1 IAGFCSETEAEHQ
14 DTLSLMDEVQYDF
27 SYMFYYSER
36 PGTLAARKYEDDIP
50 LAVKKRRLNEIID
63 KQRAH
68 SLVRNQAAV
77 GQVYEVLIEGPS
89 KRSEDYLQ
97 GRNSANKVVIFPKE
111 NHQKGQY
118 VNVRIQECTTAT
130 LLGEVCS

>member
-1 IAGFCSETEAEHQ
+1 M
-14 DTLSLMDEVQYDF
+14 MDEVQYDF

-36 PGTLAARKYEDDIP
+36 PGTLAARKYEDNIP

-97 GRNSANKVVIFPKE
+97 GRNSANKVVIFPKGH
-111 NHQKGQY
+111 HQKGEY